1 MGPKIYP
8 AQGLPVLGADGAI
21 PDGLVADY
29 GTKICP
35 ADGFASV
42 FPEHKYLI
50 VETLRQAG
58 FRCGMTGMYIYV
70 RVYMCACARVAHCCC
85 TTLQHTLQIQY
96 LFCWA
101 QLRPKIC
108 TIFYVCIYINIKYK

>member
-1 MGPKIYP
+1 MGPKIYT

-21 PDGLVADY
+21 PAGLVADY

-50 VETLRQAG
+50 VETLRLAG
-58 FRCGMTGMYIYV
+58 FRCGMTGMYIYMCTYVCVCV
-70 RVYMCACARVAHCCC
+70 RVRACGTLLLYHIATHTSDTVPFLQGTADTKYM
-85 TTLQHTLQIQY
+85 
-96 LFCWA
+96 
-101 QLRPKIC
+101 
-108 TIFYVCIYINIKYK
+108 YI